1 MPKLFGRMHRRGE
14 CPGVEFT
21 SGNTKNE
28 LYHPSHKNLVA
39 IGYKQKR
46 QNFVLAGTKRK
57 DMVCVGL
64 SFLVKHNDKRCK
76 VPQIVTY
83 LYLVKQLRTGKE
95 EDVGRVGMKFV
106 ELNSSQQT
114 KPET

>member
-1 MPKLFGRMHRRGE
+1 MA
-14 CPGVEFT
+14 T
-21 SGNTKNE
+21 N
-28 LYHPSHKNLVA
+28 
-39 IGYKQKR
+39 
-46 QNFVLAGTKRK
+46 RK
-57 DMVCVGL
+57 DKISFWQALKEKTWCVGL